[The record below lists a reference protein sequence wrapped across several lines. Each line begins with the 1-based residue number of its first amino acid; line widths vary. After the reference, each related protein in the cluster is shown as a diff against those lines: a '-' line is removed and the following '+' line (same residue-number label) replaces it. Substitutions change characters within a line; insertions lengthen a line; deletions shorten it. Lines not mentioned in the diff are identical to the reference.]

1 MDFENGGPAAGAPFL
16 FVACGLGIDADP
28 LNLSDM
34 HRRRFVP
41 WLVAAWAWASVSHAA
56 PWHQYRGPEGD
67 GIARGA
73 KPPLEWAEDKNV
85 RWKTPIHGRGW
96 ASPVIW
102 GDRIWIATATED
114 GRELSILAVDATTGR
129 VERDQ
134 KLFDVAAPQFCHK
147 FNSYA
152 SPSPALEEGRVYVTF
167 GSPGTAA
174 LDAETGKV
182 LWERRDFVCNHYRG
196 AGSSPIVHGDLL
208 LMHFDGSDHQFIV
221 ALDKKTGETAWRV
234 ERSVDFQ
241 DLGPDGKPMTE
252 GDFRKA
258 FATPHVA
265 WIDGTA
271 TLLSQGAKALYAYEP
286 KTGAELWRVEE
297 RQNHS
302 ASTRP
307 LYGLGLVFVP
317 TGFSQGQLLAIRP
330 GKKGEALDAN
340 ATPAEGTSKT
350 QLGIAWRSKRSI
362 PKKPSLLLH
371 DGLVFGIEDGGVA
384 SCWDAKT
391 GEAVWNERVGGNHSA
406 SPLLADG
413 RIYFFSEEGKSAV
426 VAAARE
432 YRKLAENTLGD
443 GFMAS
448 PAVHGNALI
457 LRSRTHLY
465 RVEN

>member
-1 MDFENGGPAAGAPFL
+1 MH
-16 FVACGLGIDADP
+16 GL
-28 LNLSDM
+28 
-34 HRRRFVP
+34 RFVP
-41 WLVAAWAWASVSHAA
+41 WLVAAWASASHAA
-56 PWHQYRGPEGD
+56 HWHQFRGPEGD
-67 GIARGA
+67 GIARHA
-73 KPPLEWAEDKNV
+73 KPPVEWSEDKNV

-96 ASPVIW
+96 ASPVLW
-102 GDRIWIATATED
+102 GDRIWIATSTED
-114 GRELSILAVDATTGR
+114 GRELSIVAVDAASGR
-129 VERDQ
+129 ILRDQ

-152 SPSPALEEGRVYVTF
+152 SPTPAAEEGRVYVTF

-174 LDAETGKV
+174 IDAESGKV

-196 AGSSPIVHGDLL
+196 AGSSPILHGDLL
-208 LMHFDGSDHQFIV
+208 VMHFDGSDHQFLV
-221 ALDKKTGETAWRV
+221 ALDKKTGKTVWRV

-265 WIDGTA
+265 DIDGVP
-271 TLLSQGAKALYAYEP
+271 TLISQGAKATYAYVP
-286 KTGAELWRVEE
+286 ATGAEIWRVEE

-302 ASTRP
+302 GSTRP
-307 LYGLGLVFVP
+307 VLGHGMIFVP

-330 GKKGEALDAN
+330 GKKGESLDAN
-340 ATPAEGTSKT
+340 ATPAEGAAKT

-371 DGLVFGIEDGGVA
+371 EGLLFGIEDGGVA
-384 SCWDAKT
+384 TCWDAKT
-391 GEAVWNERVGGNHSA
+391 GETIWNERVGGNHSA
-406 SPLLADG
+406 SPMIADG

-426 VAAARE
+426 VATARE
-432 YRKLAENTLGD
+432 YKKLAENTLGD